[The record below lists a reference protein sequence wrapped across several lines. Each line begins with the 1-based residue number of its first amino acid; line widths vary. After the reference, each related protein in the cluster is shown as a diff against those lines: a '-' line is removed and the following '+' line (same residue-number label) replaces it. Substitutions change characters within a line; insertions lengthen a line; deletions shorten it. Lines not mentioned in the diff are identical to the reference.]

1 MAAMRSLVTYPLC
14 LLLGTLASS
23 SWTSAQPAYV
33 TADEPRDQ
41 VDLRAVLDPDAHRID
56 GTLRWR
62 FTNRSAAPVTEL
74 YWHLYL
80 NAFRREGSVFTREG
94 GTEIRDRQV
103 GEEGAII
110 LTALGLADGRDLLT
124 RSTLDVGVPEDQTQL
139 RTTLYEPLL
148 PGATLDLR
156 VTFVSQLP
164 EAVAR
169 SGFVRD
175 FHVAA
180 QWFPKL
186 ARLEAGGTWAHFPY
200 HGLGEFYADFA
211 DYTLTVV
218 APADMEVVAGGA
230 PVEAEASGQQ
240 HRVHRFTAPAVHD
253 MVFVAARELR
263 VIEDTEPLATHSVLV
278 RVVHPPGFE
287 RVAADHLA
295 LTCRGLA
302 YFSRLFGEYPYPVLT
317 VVVPPEAAEAV
328 SGMEYPTLFL
338 TSGPW
343 WGSARP
349 LLGAG
354 AAETTA
360 HELAHQWFQGLV
372 ATNEVRYPALDEGL
386 TSWATGA
393 LLREVHGSAS
403 GARVGGVSLDGFEL
417 DRSWALS
424 HQVAPAPLS
433 PAHAFETESLYR
445 TIYVYMPLMLETI
458 ARAWGR
464 ERLLRALGSYAR
476 AQRFA
481 HPSPDALREA
491 FREEYGAWFMR
502 DVLDPAL
509 TRGCTARTQLGE
521 VESVCDDGGCRTEL
535 VAQRH
540 GCLPVPLEVA
550 VSTNAGVTRH
560 SWPGSTRE
568 LRLPIDV
575 DTLVRVEVD
584 PRRRNLTDARRL
596 DDVRV
601 FGEPNP
607 WATSQ
612 VGASLLTRLLG
623 FFHLAF
629 SLAGP

>member
-1 MAAMRSLVTYPLC
+1 MAAMRSLVTFPLC
-14 LLLGTLASS
+14 LLLGTLAWSS
-23 SWTSAQPAYV
+23 RAGAQPAYI
-33 TADEPRDQ
+33 TADDPRDQ
-41 VDLRAVLDPDAHRID
+41 VDLHAVLDPGAHRIA

-62 FTNRSAAPVTEL
+62 FTNRSEVPVTEL

-94 GTEIRDRQV
+94 GTEIRHRQV
-103 GEEGAII
+103 GAEGGIT
-110 LTALGLADGRDLLT
+110 LTALRLADGRDLLA
-124 RSTLDVGVPEDQTQL
+124 RSTLDVGVPDDQTQL
-139 RTTLYEPLL
+139 HTALFEPLL

-164 EAVAR
+164 AAVAR
-169 SGFVRD
+169 SGFVGD
-175 FHVAA
+175 FHAAA

-186 ARLEAGGTWAHFPY
+186 ARLEADGTWAHFPY

-230 PVEAEASGQQ
+230 PVGAEASGQEL
-240 HRVHRFTAPAVHD
+240 RAHRFAAHAVHD
-253 MVFVAARELR
+253 MVFIAARDLR
-263 VIEDTEPLATHSVLV
+263 VIEGRQPLTTHSVLV

-295 LTCRGLA
+295 LTRRGLA

-317 VVVPPEAAEAV
+317 VVVPPHAAEAV

-343 WGSARP
+343 WGSGRP

-393 LLREVHGSAS
+393 LLRELHGSAS
-403 GARVGGVSLDGFEL
+403 GARVGRVSLDGFEL

-424 HQVAPAPLS
+424 HRVAPAPLS
-433 PAHAFETESLYR
+433 PVHAFETEAYYR
-445 TIYVYMPLMLETI
+445 TIYVYVPLVLETI

-476 AQRFA
+476 TQRFA

-491 FREEYGAWFMR
+491 FRAEYGAWFVR
-502 DVLDPAL
+502 EVLDPAL
-509 TRGCTARTQLGE
+509 TRGCTAHTQLGE
-521 VESVCDDGGCRTEL
+521 LATACDDSGCRTEL
-535 VAQRH
+535 VAQRS

-550 VSTNAGVTRH
+550 VETDGGVTLH
-560 SWPGSTRE
+560 HWAGSARE
-568 LRLPIDV
+568 LRLRV
-575 DTLVRVEVD
+575 DPSTRMRVEVD
-584 PRRRNLTDARRL
+584 PRRRNLTDPRRL

-601 FGEPNP
+601 FGEGGPSP
-607 WATSQ
+607 ST
-612 VGASLLTRLLG
+612 VEGVSLLTRLLG
-623 FFHLAF
+623 VFQLAF